1 MYNPFC
7 NKKPRKRLNYV
18 VFDNETRQVNPWA
31 PAIWTEQRQSKKKKH
46 GKYFSQMKFLYYKA
60 KKIDIINEDYFQ
72 IHWV

>member
-31 PAIWTEQRQSKKKKH
+31 PAIWTEQRQSKKKH
-46 GKYFSQMKFLYYKA
+46 GKYFSQWNFYIIKQ
-60 KKIDIINEDYFQ
+60 KK
-72 IHWV
+72 

>member
-18 VFDNETRQVNPWA
+18 VFDNETRRVNPWA
-31 PAIWTEQRQSKKKKH
+31 PAIWTEQRQSKKKNMANILVNEI
-46 GKYFSQMKFLYYKA
+46 FIL
-60 KKIDIINEDYFQ
+60 DIINEDYIQ